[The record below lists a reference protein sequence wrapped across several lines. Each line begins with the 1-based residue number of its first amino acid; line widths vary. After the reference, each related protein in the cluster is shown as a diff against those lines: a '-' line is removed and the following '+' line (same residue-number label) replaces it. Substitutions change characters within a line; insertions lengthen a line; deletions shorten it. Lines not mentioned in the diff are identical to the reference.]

1 MSGILFLL
9 RLSFALPIW
18 FLFEFRRIQKD
29 AEKAVDEATAEL
41 QKQLQA
47 TQQELAKAMG
57 GIEYMTL

>member
-1 MSGILFLL
+1 MSEILFLL

-29 AEKAVDEATAEL
+29 AEKAVEEATAGL
-41 QKQLQA
+41 QKQLRA
-47 TQQELAKAMG
+47 TQQELAKAMA